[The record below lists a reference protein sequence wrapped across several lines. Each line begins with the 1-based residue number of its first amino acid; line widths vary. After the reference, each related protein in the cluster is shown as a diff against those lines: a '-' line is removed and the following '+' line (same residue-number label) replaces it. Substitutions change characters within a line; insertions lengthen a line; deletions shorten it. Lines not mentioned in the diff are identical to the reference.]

1 MTQPVKQH
9 QGFTLIE
16 LLVVILLISLVYFL
30 GLSGVEKMGAKPSP
44 LTPLNLK
51 STLLKSHAV
60 SKHATLMCLNNCRT
74 CYLRHG
80 MYGSFEVYEN
90 GIDLT
95 DTQAYTL
102 NNRNDLVDLEYGRY
116 KDDKICLLIDF
127 YPNGSSTQI
136 ILKQKDKAY
145 FLPAFFG
152 EPKEVKTIEE
162 AKDLWL
168 KNNALLS
175 DKGDFY

>member
-1 MTQPVKQH
+1 
-9 QGFTLIE
+9 
-16 LLVVILLISLVYFL
+16 
-30 GLSGVEKMGAKPSP
+30 
-44 LTPLNLK
+44 
-51 STLLKSHAV
+51 
-60 SKHATLMCLNNCRT
+60 
-74 CYLRHG
+74 